1 VAVSCPATPHII
13 FGTASDHFARHGVA
27 VIDLS
32 LIVPKLAVLSH
43 QKEDAMAIEPGDVVT
58 LKSGGHAMTVAA
70 IEENNVECLWIGEE
84 GELFRETIPS
94 VVLMVLEDEEE
105 EDEAELDVEDE
116 DDEEAEHDDEH
127 EEEEDDDEKEPSS
140 KKKRRSA

>member
-1 VAVSCPATPHII
+1 
-13 FGTASDHFARHGVA
+13 
-27 VIDLS
+27 
-32 LIVPKLAVLSH
+32 
-43 QKEDAMAIEPGDVVT
+43 MAIEPGDVVT

-84 GELFRETIPS
+84 GGLFRETIPS